1 MKTFAAVGSFIILAV
16 GTWAAK
22 PAFSQN
28 GPKNLVS
35 PTYRAPVAQAA
46 RPKELTRKQVK
57 RLAAAAESVADH
69 MKIAN
74 YYRAEANSLEARALA
89 YEEAA
94 ATLRNG
100 PMVKNL
106 TAPGTPGRYEFT
118 AEGFRDEAQFDRSQ
132 AAAHEEM
139 AREVASL

>member
-1 MKTFAAVGSFIILAV
+1 MKTFAAVGSFVMLAV
-16 GTWAAK
+16 GTWAAA

-46 RPKELTRKQVK
+46 PSQELTRKQVK
-57 RLAAAAESVADH
+57 RLPATAESVADH
-69 MKIAN
+69 MKLAN
-74 YYRAEANSLEARALA
+74 YYRAEANSLEARATA
-89 YEEAA
+89 YENAA
-94 ATLRNG
+94 AALRNG

-106 TAPGTPGRYEFT
+106 TAPSTPGRYEFT
-118 AEGFRDEAQFDRSQ
+118 AKGFRDEAQFDRSQ